1 MSGEAH
7 TVAGCEEVDEIEEAE
22 YTLGAFTEANIY
34 QVHPGTMSAS
44 GDFLADSWTEKH
56 FITAVCGEILVHGE
70 RVRIVMK
77 DLKSRE
83 LFAECVVEDET
94 SVTDTVDSSRYV
106 VMKLKDPASGR
117 VALLGMGWRERTNAY
132 DFKATLR
139 DHQKRMQFRKQR
151 KQEPRAPSRD
161 YNIAADQKIK
171 LNFKKRT
178 DKPKP
183 KSTGGLQALKLSGPK
198 SAAKKSAAKPAAAE
212 EAKPTEV
219 VAAAASGSDNSTQ
232 VDPFASAGAADG
244 FGDIDPFA
252 AANTDPFSSPFSA
265 ADPFSPEAE
274 TGFGDF
280 DPFSAEANTTSP
292 AVVDPFAA
300 APTDPFTA
308 STNPFAEAEEAPETD
323 KQPAAETQEEEA
335 EDIPAKLIQLKQLFD
350 LGVINEVDF
359 ETKKKDLLTR
369 M

>member
-7 TVAGCEEVDEIEEAE
+7 TAAGCEEVDEIEEAE

-83 LFAECVVEDET
+83 LFAECIVEDET

-171 LNFKKRT
+171 LNFKKRA

-183 KSTGGLQALKLSGPK
+183 KSTGGLQALKLPGPK
-198 SAAKKSAAKPAAAE
+198 SAAKKSAAKPAAA
-212 EAKPTEV
+212 
-219 VAAAASGSDNSTQ
+219 AAAGSDNSTQQ
-232 VDPFASAGAADG
+232 VDPFASAGVADG
-244 FGDIDPFA
+244 FGDVDPFA

-280 DPFSAEANTTSP
+280 DPFSAEANATSP
-292 AVVDPFAA
+292 AAVDPFAA
-300 APTDPFTA
+300 APIDPFTA
-308 STNPFAEAEEAPETD
+308 STNPFAEPEKAPETD
-323 KQPAAETQEEEA
+323 ELPAAGTQEEEA